1 MNQLTS
7 VFISLVAFQIG
18 IIIYK
23 KTKITLLNPLLVG
36 IILVICTLI
45 FFDIPL
51 SEYTKD
57 TKIITFFLGP
67 ATVVLAVPLYN
78 QIALLKKNIIPILAG
93 ITIGS
98 ASAILS
104 VIFLSKMVNL
114 DRDILISILP
124 KSITTAI
131 GIEISK
137 TLNADTALTIVAIV
151 ATGIVGASIGPII
164 CKWGKIENS
173 IAKGI
178 AIGTASHA
186 VGTSKAIELGEV
198 EGAMSG
204 LAIGIAGIVTVFLI
218 QLFFFLEIIV

>member
-1 MNQLTS
+1 MNQLSS
-7 VFISLVAFQIG
+7 VFLSLVAFQIG
-18 IIIYK
+18 VLIYK
-23 KTKITLLNPLLVG
+23 KTKITLLNPLLIG
-36 IILVICTLI
+36 IILVIFTLVTLN
-45 FFDIPL
+45 IPL
-51 SEYTKD
+51 SEYSKD
-57 TKIITFFLGP
+57 TQIITFFLGP

-78 QIALLKKNIIPILAG
+78 QMDILKKNIIPILVG

-104 VIFLSKMVNL
+104 VIILSKLVGL
-114 DRDILISILP
+114 DRDVLISILP

-131 GIEISK
+131 GIEITK

-151 ATGIVGASIGPII
+151 ATGIVGAAIGPVI
-164 CKWGKIENS
+164 CKWSKIDNS

-204 LAIGIAGIVTVFLI
+204 LAIGIAGIITVFLI
-218 QLFFFLEIIV
+218 PLFMLFIEL

>member
-1 MNQLTS
+1 MIFL
-7 VFISLVAFQIG
+7 
-18 IIIYK
+18 Y
-23 KTKITLLNPLLVG
+23 LN
-36 IILVICTLI
+36 IL
-45 FFDIPL
+45 
-51 SEYTKD
+51 
-57 TKIITFFLGP
+57 KIITFFLGP

-137 TLNADTALTIVAIV
+137 TLNGDTALTIVAIV